1 MDSQNPNTVIYKNIV
16 CPVDFSDCSTKAFYR
31 AVGYCQL
38 FNAKLTVLSVREGG
52 PVNTYED
59 VSNGRE
65 ALDALREGLVTRL
78 DLLQEEGRITRDE
91 RQRITLETRNGKPY
105 EEILRFAL
113 QSECDLIV
121 MGTHG
126 NTGFKH
132 LFMGSQAERVVRRA
146 PCDVLTVKP
155 DGYDPKL
162 DLG

>member
-1 MDSQNPNTVIYKNIV
+1 M
-16 CPVDFSDCSTKAFYR
+16 
-31 AVGYCQL
+31 
-38 FNAKLTVLSVREGG
+38 LSVREGG
-52 PVNTYED
+52 PVTFYD
-59 VSNGRE
+59 DISSGRE
-65 ALDALREGLVTRL
+65 TLELLREGLVTRL
-78 DLLQEEGRITRDE
+78 DLLQEEGQVTREERDRIA
-91 RQRITLETRNGKPY
+91 LETRNGKPF

-113 QSECDLIV
+113 EGNVDLIV

-162 DLG
+162 DF

>member
-1 MDSQNPNTVIYKNIV
+1 MDANNPTIVTYKSILF
-16 CPVDFSDCSTKAFYR
+16 PVDFSDCSTKAFYR

-38 FNAKLTVLSVREGG
+38 FSAELTILSVREGG
-52 PVNTYED
+52 PVSSYED
-59 VSNGRE
+59 VTTGRE
-65 ALDALREGLVTRL
+65 ALNILREGLVTRL
-78 DLLQEEGRITRDE
+78 NALQEEGKITREE
-91 RQRITLETRNGKPY
+91 RDRITLVTRNGKPY
-105 EEILRFAL
+105 EEILRTAINGNH
-113 QSECDLIV
+113 DLIV

-126 NTGFKH
+126 NPGFKH

>member
-1 MDSQNPNTVIYKNIV
+1 MEAIPPNIVTYKNIL

-38 FNAKLTVLSVREGG
+38 FGAKLTVLPVREGG
-52 PVNTYED
+52 PVTFYD
-59 VSNGRE
+59 DISSGRE
-65 ALDALREGLVTRL
+65 TLELLREGLVTRL
-78 DLLQEEGRITRDE
+78 DLLQEEGQVTREERDRIA
-91 RQRITLETRNGKPY
+91 LETRNGKPF

-113 QSECDLIV
+113 EGNVDLIV

-162 DLG
+162 DF

>member
-1 MDSQNPNTVIYKNIV
+1 MDQPYPTIVIYKNIL

-38 FNAKLTVLSVREGG
+38 FNARLTVLNVRET
-52 PVNTYED
+52 PVSFYED
-59 VSNGRE
+59 VSHGRE
-65 ALDALREGLVTRL
+65 TLEILRDGLVTRL
-78 DLLQEEGRITRDE
+78 DKLQEEGKITREE
-91 RQRITLETRNGKPY
+91 RDRIALETRNGKPF
-105 EEILRFAL
+105 EEILRYAINS
-113 QSECDLIV
+113 QCDLIV

>member
-1 MDSQNPNTVIYKNIV
+1 MDSQTYTIPVYKNIL

-52 PVNTYED
+52 PVSFYED
-59 VSNGRE
+59 ISAGRE
-65 ALDALREGLVTRL
+65 ALDVLREGLVKRL
-78 DLLQEEGRITRDE
+78 DVLQEEGKITREE
-91 RQRITLETRNGKPY
+91 RDRIFLETRNGKPF

-113 QSECDLIV
+113 DANADLIV

-162 DLG
+162 DF

>member
-1 MDSQNPNTVIYKNIV
+1 MDSQNPTIVVYKNIL

-38 FNAKLTVLSVREGG
+38 FDAKLTVLSVREGG
-52 PVNTYED
+52 PVSFYED
-59 VSNGRE
+59 VSAGRE
-65 ALDALREGLVTRL
+65 ALDVLREGLVTRL
-78 DLLQEEGRITRDE
+78 NLLQEGGKITRAE
-91 RQRITLETRNGKPY
+91 RDRIFLETRNGKPY

-113 QSECDLIV
+113 DAKNDLIV

-155 DGYDPKL
+155 DGYDPNL
-162 DLG
+162 DL

>member
-1 MDSQNPNTVIYKNIV
+1 MEAIPPNIVTYKNIL

-38 FNAKLTVLSVREGG
+38 FGAKLTVLSVREGG
-52 PVNTYED
+52 PVTFYD
-59 VSNGRE
+59 DISSGRE
-65 ALDALREGLVTRL
+65 TLELLREGLVTRL
-78 DLLQEEGRITRDE
+78 DLLQEEGQVSREERDRIA
-91 RQRITLETRNGKPY
+91 LETRNGKPF
-105 EEILRFAL
+105 EEILRFAVD
-113 QSECDLIV
+113 QKVDLIV

-162 DLG
+162 DF

>member
-1 MDSQNPNTVIYKNIV
+1 MDAENPTTVVYKNIL

-38 FNAKLTVLSVREGG
+38 FNARLTVLSVRET
-52 PVNTYED
+52 PVSFYED

-65 ALDALREGLVTRL
+65 TLDILREGLVTRL
-78 DLLQEEGRITRDE
+78 NRLQEEGKITRDE
-91 RQRITLETRNGKPY
+91 RDRISLETRNGKPF
-105 EEILRFAL
+105 EEILRFAI
-113 QSECDLIV
+113 QSQSDLIV

>member
-1 MDSQNPNTVIYKNIV
+1 MEAIPPNIVTYKNIL

-38 FNAKLTVLSVREGG
+38 FGAKLTVLSVREGG
-52 PVNTYED
+52 PVTFYD
-59 VSNGRE
+59 DISSGRE
-65 ALDALREGLVTRL
+65 TLELLREGLVTRL
-78 DLLQEEGRITRDE
+78 DLLQEEGQVSREERDRIA
-91 RQRITLETRNGKPY
+91 LETRNGKPF

-113 QSECDLIV
+113 EQKVDLIV

-162 DLG
+162 DF

>member
-1 MDSQNPNTVIYKNIV
+1 MDPNTVVYTNIL
-16 CPVDFSDCSTKAFYR
+16 CPVDFSECSTKAFYK

-38 FNAKLTVLSVREGG
+38 FGAKLTVLSVREGG
-52 PVNTYED
+52 MPTFYD
-59 VSNGRE
+59 DIAAGRE
-65 ALDALREGLVTRL
+65 TLDLLREGLVKRL
-78 DLLQEEGRITRDE
+78 DLLEQEGKVTRAERDRIF
-91 RQRITLETRNGKPY
+91 LETRNGKPF
-105 EEILRFAL
+105 EEILRF
-113 QSECDLIV
+113 SIKEKCDLIV

-162 DLG
+162 DLE

>member
-1 MDSQNPNTVIYKNIV
+1 MDSQNPTTVVYRNIL

-31 AVGYCQL
+31 AVGYCQH
-38 FNAKLTVLSVREGG
+38 FAAKLTVLSVREGG
-52 PVNTYED
+52 PVSFYED
-59 VSNGRE
+59 VSSGRE
-65 ALDALREGLVTRL
+65 NLSVLREGLVTRL
-78 DLLQEEGRITRDE
+78 DLLQEEGKISREERDRIF
-91 RQRITLETRNGKPY
+91 LETRNGKPY
-105 EEILRFAL
+105 EEILRFAI
-113 QSECDLIV
+113 QQQTDLIV

-126 NTGFKH
+126 NTGFKN

>member
-1 MDSQNPNTVIYKNIV
+1 MDSQNPTIVVYKNIL

-38 FNAKLTVLSVREGG
+38 FDAKLTVLSVREGG
-52 PVNTYED
+52 PVSFYED
-59 VSNGRE
+59 VSAGRE
-65 ALDALREGLVTRL
+65 ALDVLREGLVTRL
-78 DLLQEEGRITRDE
+78 NLLQEEGKITRAE
-91 RQRITLETRNGKPY
+91 RDRIFLETRNGKPY

-113 QSECDLIV
+113 DAKNDLIV

-162 DLG
+162 DL

>member
-1 MDSQNPNTVIYKNIV
+1 MDSQTLTIPVYKNIL

-52 PVNTYED
+52 PVSFYED
-59 VSNGRE
+59 ISAGRE
-65 ALDALREGLVTRL
+65 ALDVLRQGLVKRL
-78 DLLQEEGRITRDE
+78 DVLQEEGKITRDE
-91 RQRITLETRNGKPY
+91 RDRIFLETRNGKPF

-113 QSECDLIV
+113 DARNDLIV

-162 DLG
+162 DF

>member
-1 MDSQNPNTVIYKNIV
+1 MDTDNPTIVVYKHIL

-31 AVGYCQL
+31 AVGYSQHYQ
-38 FNAKLTVLSVREGG
+38 AKLAILNVRESA
-52 PVNTYED
+52 VSSYEEHASSRD
-59 VSNGRE
+59 VV
-65 ALDALREGLVTRL
+65 DILREGLVTRL
-78 DLLQEEGRITRDE
+78 NLLEQEGRITREE
-91 RQRITLETRNGKPY
+91 RDRITLETRNGKPY
-105 EEILRFAL
+105 EEILRMAING
-113 QSECDLIV
+113 EHDLIV

-162 DLG
+162 DLT

>member
-1 MDSQNPNTVIYKNIV
+1 MDATNPTNLVYRHIL

-38 FNAKLTVLSVREGG
+38 FTARLVVLSVRESA
-52 PVNTYED
+52 VLSYED
-59 VSNGRE
+59 VTAGRE
-65 ALDALREGLVTRL
+65 ALDVLREGLVTRL
-78 DLLQEEGRITRDE
+78 NLLQEEGKITREE
-91 RQRITLETRNGKPY
+91 RDRITLETRTGKPF
-105 EEILRFAL
+105 EEILRMAIAGDH
-113 QSECDLIV
+113 DLIV

-126 NTGFKH
+126 STGFKH

-162 DLG
+162 EL